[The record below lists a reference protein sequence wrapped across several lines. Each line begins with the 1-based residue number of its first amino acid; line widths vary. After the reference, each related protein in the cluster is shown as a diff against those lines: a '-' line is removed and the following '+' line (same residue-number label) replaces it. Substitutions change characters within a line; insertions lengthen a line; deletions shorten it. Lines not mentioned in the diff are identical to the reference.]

1 MVDAATQLLQ
11 RKILLTCQGHVAHVD
26 CRRLSD
32 RTREGMFVTVEEES
46 ERRRGREE
54 EAQCDCLVLW

>member
-26 CRRLSD
+26 CGRLSD
-32 RTREGMFVTVEEES
+32 GTREGMFVTVE
-46 ERRRGREE
+46 
-54 EAQCDCLVLW
+54 